1 MDIIINSLYQDKD
14 VFLRELVSNAADACD
29 KKRFLSLSDGSSS
42 ETLKVRVKSDKEK
55 NTLTIEDSGVGMT
68 KTELVNNLGRIA
80 QSGTKKFMEALG
92 GAQDDVNLIGQFGVG
107 FYSGY
112 LVADRITVVSK
123 SASDETQWRWESS
136 AGSSFTVKDDT
147 TFDDH
152 EPMLSSSG
160 TRITLHLK
168 EDCDEYVDE
177 FKLRDMLKRYS
188 SFIVFPIELWS
199 EKTDYKQEVDADAPA
214 PAEGEAP
221 KMKSVTVKST
231 DWERVNSQ
239 KPIWLRSPKDVNATE
254 YTDFY
259 KSTFRAYDEPVAKT
273 HFSLEGQVEFRA
285 LLYVPSVVP
294 FELSK
299 DMFSESSK
307 AVKLYVKRVFI
318 NDKFQEL
325 LPRWLTFVRGI
336 VDSEDL
342 PLNVGREILQK
353 SKMLSVINKRLVKK
367 SIDMFTGIAAQG
379 EDEYMKFWK
388 NFGRYIKVGVL
399 EDDNVK
405 DDLAPLLRF
414 STTKSGDDLKSLG
427 SYVDAMQANQTDIF
441 YVSGDGKAAAA
452 RSPVLEKLR
461 ALDLEVVYLTE
472 PLDEMA
478 FQSIGTFQGKRLV
491 DAASADLTALLAA
504 SGDEGVAE
512 EAKALRES
520 AAKDYEEVCEWLQDA
535 LKSKEVSKVE
545 VSAKLTDSPAALTQG
560 AYGMSPTMQR
570 YMRAQAVASGQE
582 DMLGSMGQ
590 MNQATLEVNPT
601 HPIVLKLKAL
611 FEAAPDAAPT
621 KDFGYLLYDVAALAS
636 GYSIDDPAAFA
647 VRVSALMASD
657 AVAVAPAGPS
667 DAQVVDAPA
676 AAEVAPAAEVAEAV
690 EVVAEPVEVVAEP
703 SAAAAAEPAAEV
715 AEAPAAEAT
724 AKPAAAD
731 L

>member
-1 MDIIINSLYQDKD
+1 VQ
-14 VFLRELVSNAADACD
+14 
-29 KKRFLSLSDGSSS
+29 
-42 ETLKVRVKSDKEK
+42 
-55 NTLTIEDSGVGMT
+55 
-68 KTELVNNLGRIA
+68 
-80 QSGTKKFMEALG
+80 
-92 GAQDDVNLIGQFGVG
+92 
-107 FYSGY
+107 
-112 LVADRITVVSK
+112 
-123 SASDETQWRWESS
+123 
-136 AGSSFTVKDDT
+136 
-147 TFDDH
+147 
-152 EPMLSSSG
+152 
-160 TRITLHLK
+160 
-168 EDCDEYVDE
+168 
-177 FKLRDMLKRYS
+177 
-188 SFIVFPIELWS
+188 
-199 EKTDYKQEVDADAPA
+199 
-214 PAEGEAP
+214 
-221 KMKSVTVKST
+221 
-231 DWERVNSQ
+231 
-239 KPIWLRSPKDVNATE
+239 
-254 YTDFY
+254 
-259 KSTFRAYDEPVAKT
+259 AYDEPVAKT

-294 FELSK
+294 FELNK

-367 SIDMFTGIAAQG
+367 SIDMFTDIADKG
-379 EDEYMKFWK
+379 EVEYMKFWK

-414 STTKSGDDLKSLG
+414 STTKSGDALKSLG
-427 SYVDAMQANQTDIF
+427 KYVEDMQTNQTDIF

-461 ALDLEVVYLTE
+461 ALEIEVVYLTE

-478 FQSIGTFQGKRLV
+478 FQSIGTFKGKRLV

-504 SGDEGVAE
+504 SGDEAVAE
-512 EAKALRES
+512 EAKAQRET

-535 LKSKEVSKVE
+535 LKDKDVSKVE
-545 VSAKLTDSPAALTQG
+545 VSAKLTNSPAALTQG

-570 YMRAQAVASGQE
+570 YMRAQAVASGQD

-590 MNQATLEVNPT
+590 MNQATLEINPT

-611 FEAAPDAAPT
+611 FEASPDAAPT

-647 VRVSALMASD
+647 GRVSALMASD
-657 AVAVAPAGPS
+657 AVAVAAAVPAGPS
-667 DAQVVDAPA
+667 DAEVVDAPKA
-676 AAEVAPAAEVAEAV
+676 AAEAAPAAEV
-690 EVVAEPVEVVAEP
+690 EVVA
-703 SAAAAAEPAAEV
+703 
-715 AEAPAAEAT
+715 AP
-724 AKPAAAD
+724 PAAATAEPTAVG